1 MTQEEKID
9 WTEFEDRYIRLEPEK
24 EKVLVLT
31 KWRMGT
37 WFGKVGISF
46 VVGQE
51 NGLMVDKQFT
61 TTSRRLVAIL
71 KPILQKAGRENRKS
85 IRLSITRMGDSFDT
99 SYEVEELPLVEEEVV
114 PDE

>member
-1 MTQEEKID
+1 MTREERID
-9 WTEFEDRYIRLEPEK
+9 RIEFEDRYIRLEPEK

-61 TTSRRLVAIL
+61 TTSRRLVAVL
-71 KPILQKAGRENRKS
+71 KPILQKADHENRKS
-85 IRLSITRMGDSFDT
+85 IRLSITRMGEGFDT
-99 SYEVEELPLVEEEVV
+99 SYEVEELPLVEEEVIS
-114 PDE
+114 DE